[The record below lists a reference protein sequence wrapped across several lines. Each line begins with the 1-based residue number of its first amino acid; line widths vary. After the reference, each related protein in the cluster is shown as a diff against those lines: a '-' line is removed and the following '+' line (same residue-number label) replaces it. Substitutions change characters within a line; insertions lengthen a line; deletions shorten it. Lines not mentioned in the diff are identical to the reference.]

1 MKAILFNFNKIN
13 IGCIGKDIEMQDLLN
28 FYHLKVLS
36 NSDLDMNAMIQR
48 INNNNIYCYVKENGF
63 LNKIAA
69 FCIKSRIKK
78 ELLIDESDF
87 LEGMFLTKP
96 NEMCRALNISEEN
109 IKSLKENTRWTNWNE
124 E

>member
-1 MKAILFNFNKIN
+1 MKAILFEFNKIN
-13 IGCIGKDIEMQDLLN
+13 IGCIGKEIEMQDLLN
-28 FYHLKVLS
+28 FYHLKEFS

-48 INNNNIYCYVKENGF
+48 INNNNIYCYVKEKGF

-69 FCIKSRIKK
+69 FCIKSKIKK
-78 ELLIDESDF
+78 ELLIDEPDF

-96 NEMCRALNISEEN
+96 NEMCRALNIPEED
-109 IKSLKENTRWTNWNE
+109 IKSLKENTRWTNWDE